1 MNNEDLFY
9 GEKEPEKKEPQS
21 GQPYPGGYQQGS
33 NGAPG
38 YNGGSGYNNGYNE
51 YGYPPAKPANG
62 LAIAALVT
70 GLISLCCCVCFYVSL
85 PCAIAAIITAILSRK
100 QGGMNTMAIIGLI
113 TGIIG
118 MIIAAFMIMYV
129 IYVMSNPALYQ
140 QIMDEYYR
148 ILESMEHTGSCL
160 WLFPH

>member
-1 MNNEDLFY
+1 MDNNDLFY
-9 GEKEPEKKEPQS
+9 GEREPEKREPQP
-21 GQPYPGGYQQGS
+21 GQPGGYQQGYNGS
-33 NGAPG
+33 NGYGG
-38 YNGGSGYNNGYNE
+38 YDG
-51 YGYPPAKPANG
+51 YGYPPRQPANG

-100 QGGMNTMAIIGLI
+100 QGGMSAMAIIGLI

-160 WLFPH
+160 RLFPH